1 MKTPSCSP
9 RFAILAIVVV
19 VLGLH
24 SPLRAEEKPAQP
36 APKEKLTAEEA
47 KLVKEIWQAHLPE
60 AELSLES
67 GYAEKEKEW
76 RQALVISQHDY
87 GTEGWN
93 TLAHRMTLAGYLD
106 AQGKR
111 TEAEKEIRVVL
122 AISERKLGLGHEDT
136 IVTCRALGLNLI
148 EQGKLR
154 EALPFMKRAEEGWVK
169 ALGPEAPGFEN
180 LKLECRR
187 IEEILKKRKKDG
199 K

>member
-1 MKTPSCSP
+1 MKTSSRFP
-9 RFAILAIVVV
+9 RFTILAVVVV

-24 SPLRAEEKPAQP
+24 SPLRAEEKPAPP
-36 APKEKLTAEEA
+36 APKEKLTAEEMR
-47 KLVKEIWQAHLPE
+47 LVKEIWQAHLPE

-122 AISERKLGLGHEDT
+122 AISERKLGPGHEDT

-148 EQGKLR
+148 KQGKLR
-154 EALPFMKRAEEGWVK
+154 EALPFMKRAASGWVK
-169 ALGPEAPGFEN
+169 AMGPEAPGFEN

-199 K
+199 N